1 MTPVDRLRQ
10 QAYPS
15 HMSPEELA
23 DGIKTILSHSP
34 AFPGSNLVVDI
45 IANPVAGGFKL
56 KRYTKLRDAELKQLV
71 GKAQKL
77 QKRKE
82 SVEVRLHLTEREGHA
97 ADIMQELIDLPSGTH
112 ADGHLR
118 ADARQES
125 KRHII
130 ITTGGDG
137 TSLEAAERIALL
149 PEPEKDRF
157 GILRL
162 PLGTGNDGSEGRDLI
177 TALGRFLGPV
187 KFARRPAVR
196 VTPASAGGGK
206 PRYAF
211 NIASIGL
218 DAYVAEMTN
227 KVKAKISGDFY
238 KFWVDIASVFY
249 DKVYKVAPMHVKL
262 WNNLGKLVRDE
273 TKEQLLVVFGVSGY
287 RQYGSNKP
295 ILPSKE
301 NVVLVSQ
308 TSLLRKMAIKTP
320 IETGKYQGLPEV
332 ESYSA
337 SKAEVEYDK
346 PILLQCDGETQLLTQ
361 KDFPL
366 TFEVVRDLYN
376 VVVPESSVAP
386 AI

>member
-1 MTPVDRLRQ
+1 
-10 QAYPS
+10 
-15 HMSPEELA
+15 MSPEELA

-56 KRYTKLRDAELKQLV
+56 KRYTKLRDAELKKLV
-71 GKAQKL
+71 EKAQKL

-130 ITTGGDG
+130 ITAGGDG